1 MTGEVRVDPHVLV
14 TSARACEAVRASVGR
29 DLADVEPETVDAAR
43 GLSGWYTQRALED
56 LVWWWHDDLD
66 KLGRY
71 LDTFAQALQTVGRDY
86 QASDHAS
93 VERFDI
99 RGR

>member
-1 MTGEVRVDPHVLV
+1 MASEMRADPHVLK
-14 TSARACEAVRASVGR
+14 TSAAACEALRGSVGR
-29 DLADVEPETVDAAR
+29 NLADVEPETVDAAR

-56 LVWWWHDDLD
+56 LVWGWHDDLD

-86 QASDHAS
+86 QVSDHAS